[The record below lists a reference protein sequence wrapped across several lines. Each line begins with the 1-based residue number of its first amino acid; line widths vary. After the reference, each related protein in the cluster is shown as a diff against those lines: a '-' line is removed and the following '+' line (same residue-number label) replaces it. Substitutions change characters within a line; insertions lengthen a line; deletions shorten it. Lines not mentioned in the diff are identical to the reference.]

1 MHVPLTPLAEAAEER
16 KHAPARGGLA
26 GALLQAMRPRQ
37 WAKNVFVLAGL
48 VFAGKLFDTASMLRA
63 LAAFAS
69 FSAAASAVYLV
80 NDVADRK
87 ADASHPEK
95 RFRPIASGRL
105 PVAAALAAA
114 LLLGTA
120 GLATAWALSLSTLAV
135 LGIYLAQSFAYSA
148 GLKQVFLLDA
158 FVVAIG
164 FVLRA
169 AMGAEAVR
177 ALISPWLLVC
187 SFLLALFL
195 VLGKRRREV
204 ELLGEAAGHHRAVL
218 AGYSAPLVD
227 GWLTA
232 LSGATIVAFAL
243 YTQSPRTV
251 EHFGTTALVYTVPF
265 VVYALFRY
273 QAMVVAGD
281 GGDPTSAVLRDKGI
295 LVAVAGWALT
305 AGAII
310 YGPAWLK

>member
-1 MHVPLTPLAEAAEER
+1 MPEPLISPDAAETQ
-16 KHAPARGGLA
+16 KPSRGGVI
-26 GALLQAMRPRQ
+26 GALVRAMRPRQ
-37 WAKNVFVLAGL
+37 WAKNVFVFAGL
-48 VFAGKLFDTASMLRA
+48 VFAGKLFDSSALLDS

-87 ADASHPEK
+87 ADAHHPEK
-95 RFRPIASGRL
+95 RHRPIAAGQL
-105 PVAAALAAA
+105 PVWLALSAAAVLCLGG
-114 LLLGTA
+114 LLTA
-120 GLATAWALSLSTLAV
+120 RALSLSTLAT
-135 LGIYLAQSFAYSA
+135 LGIYLALQVAYSLA
-148 GLKQVFLLDA
+148 LKRVFLVDS

-177 ALISPWLLVC
+177 AEISPWLLVC

-204 ELLGEAAGHHRAVL
+204 ELLGAGAGDHRPVL
-218 AGYSAPLVD
+218 AGYNAPLVD

-273 QAMVVAGD
+273 QAMIVSGG
-281 GGDPTSAVLRDKGI
+281 GGDPTAAVLRDKGI
-295 LVAVAGWALT
+295 LVAVAAWALT
-305 AGAII
+305 ACAII
-310 YGPAWLK
+310 YGPAWMK

>member
-1 MHVPLTPLAEAAEER
+1 MQTPPLTPLAEAAEER
-16 KHAPARGGLA
+16 KPHVAKGGLP
-26 GALLQAMRPRQ
+26 GAWVQALRPRQ
-37 WAKNVFVLAGL
+37 WSKNVFVFAGL
-48 VFAGKLFDTASMLRA
+48 VFAGKLFERSDLLRS
-63 LAAFAS
+63 LAAFAA
-69 FSAAASAVYLV
+69 FSAAASAVYLL
-80 NDVADRK
+80 NDTADRE
-87 ADASHPEK
+87 ADAHHPEK

-105 PVAAALAAA
+105 PVSIAIPSALFLGAAALAVS
-114 LLLGTA
+114 
-120 GLATAWALSLSTLAV
+120 WRLSPQTLAV
-135 LGIYLAQSFAYSA
+135 LAIYLGSQLAYSL
-148 GLKQVFLLDA
+148 GLKRIFLIDS

-204 ELLGEAAGHHRAVL
+204 ELLGDVAGQHRAVL
-218 AGYSAPLVD
+218 TGYSSRLVD

-243 YTQSPRTV
+243 YTQSERTV
-251 EHFGTTALVYTVPF
+251 EHFHTTALVYTVPF

-273 QAMVVAGD
+273 QAMVVAGE
-281 GGDPTSAVLRDKGI
+281 GGDPTQAVTRDKGI
-295 LVAVAGWALT
+295 LFAVFAWAVT
-305 AGAII
+305 ACAII
-310 YGPAWLK
+310 YWR